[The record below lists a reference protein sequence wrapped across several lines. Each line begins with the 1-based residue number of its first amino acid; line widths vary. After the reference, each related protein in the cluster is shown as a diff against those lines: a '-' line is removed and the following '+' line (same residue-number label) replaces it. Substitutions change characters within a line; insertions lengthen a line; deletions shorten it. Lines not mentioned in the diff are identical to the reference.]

1 MDNGTL
7 YALLYVE
14 INLVAVILVGI
25 IGVKANGMSKM
36 VAQRNF
42 TMSIGAEI
50 LFFFSDT
57 LHVMSVNGVIPQS
70 GAFTMVM
77 KTIYF
82 FSTTLMCYFWFV
94 YFEYMQESP
103 FVENRR
109 RVRISSIL
117 VWIMGALLII
127 NVFTGILFYV
137 DEDGYHRGKLFLIQ
151 YVLSYA
157 YVLVT
162 CARALVGVF
171 QKSKIAKRKLLILL
185 ALFPIAPGIAG
196 IVQFLYPRVPLAAAA
211 LSIATL
217 LMYLNWT
224 DQVISVDPLTRL
236 NNRKR
241 LLHSFEMWQNS
252 PEDRSVMYLLMVDAD
267 KFKSINDTYGHIE
280 GDAALIRIADALRLA
295 CAEYYR
301 KTSISRYGGDEF
313 AVLAWVDVSDGA
325 ERVRGLE
332 GNIQKHL
339 EALNDEANTPY
350 RVSVSIGIARSESGD
365 TLEKLIARADGLL
378 YEAKRR

>member
-50 LFFFSDT
+50 LFFLSDT
-57 LHVMSVNGVIPQS
+57 LYVMSVNGVIPQS

-137 DEDGYHRGKLFLIQ
+137 DEAGYHRGKLFLIR

-196 IVQFLYPRVPLAAAA
+196 IVQFLYPSVPLAAAA

-224 DQVISVDPLTRL
+224 DQVISVDP
-236 NNRKR
+236 
-241 LLHSFEMWQNS
+241 
-252 PEDRSVMYLLMVDAD
+252 PD
-267 KFKSINDTYGHIE
+267 KAEQSQAT
-280 GDAALIRIADALRLA
+280 AAQL
-295 CAEYYR
+295 
-301 KTSISRYGGDEF
+301 
-313 AVLAWVDVSDGA
+313 
-325 ERVRGLE
+325 
-332 GNIQKHL
+332 
-339 EALNDEANTPY
+339 
-350 RVSVSIGIARSESGD
+350 
-365 TLEKLIARADGLL
+365 
-378 YEAKRR
+378 